1 MLSYLNFQA
10 YILPHLFHNVK
21 FFYDISQYAKTV
33 PMSVKNKRPCLHCS
47 FPFDKSK
54 SRCPECRCWNI
65 EPVSAGDKDGVTPLS
80 QIDEGENDSIE
91 FIETGPWDPCFGR
104 LLHDDGSAEY
114 GIPNGSVTLLG
125 GKNGAGKSTLV
136 LQICD
141 RIAERTGKSV
151 LIVSVEEAKRQV
163 RRLGKR
169 LKLRHMDKIL
179 MSRGEVSIDGILQH
193 RKPAAIFV
201 DSLPRLCPDL
211 GDAVEFCKRLKD
223 HVAAMNI
230 PAIVINHINKEEEF
244 AGLEALQHEVDATL
258 IFTIFDDE
266 IRELRSLK
274 NRNGEL
280 ARRYF
285 NMTDTGLVETFLDDE
300 NEDDE

>member
-1 MLSYLNFQA
+1 
-10 YILPHLFHNVK
+10 
-21 FFYDISQYAKTV
+21 
-33 PMSVKNKRPCLHCS
+33 MSVIPKKDVRACMHCS
-47 FPFDKSK
+47 YRFDKGK
-54 SRCPECRCWNI
+54 SRCPSCKQWNI
-65 EPVSAGDKDGVTPLS
+65 EEVSKGDNDGVTALS
-80 QIDEGENDSIE
+80 AKDANEDDSID
-91 FIETGPWDPCFGR
+91 FLKTGPWDPCFGR
-104 LLHDDGSAEY
+104 LLHDDGKHEY
-114 GIPNGSVTLLG
+114 GIPKGSVTLLG

-136 LQICD
+136 LQICEKIIEQTKKD
-141 RIAERTGKSV
+141 V
-151 LIVSVEEAKRQV
+151 LIVSVEEAKKQV

-169 LKLRHMDKIL
+169 LKLQQMDRML
-179 MSRGEVSIDGILQH
+179 MSKGETSIDGILRH
-193 RKPAAIFV
+193 RKPAAVVI

-211 GDAVEFCKRLKD
+211 ADGVEFCKRLKD
-223 HVAAMNI
+223 HVEELNI

-285 NMTDTGLVETFLDDE
+285 DMTDIGLVETQLPDE
-300 NEDDE
+300 DEDEDD